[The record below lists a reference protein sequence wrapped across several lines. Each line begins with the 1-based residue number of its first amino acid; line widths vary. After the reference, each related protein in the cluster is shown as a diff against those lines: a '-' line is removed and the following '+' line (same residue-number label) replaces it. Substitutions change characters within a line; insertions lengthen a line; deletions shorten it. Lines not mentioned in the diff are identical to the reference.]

1 MFLLLF
7 VFVIVC
13 GLFLF
18 EWKPNLLLLITG
30 IDSNV
35 KSVKH
40 VCRFFFIVFLYM
52 YCSYQEE
59 RVGIALKGLTP
70 PHCVPTTGYDL
81 DSQPH
86 MLWSFFCAKRARVRV
101 DCAFCQHW

>member
-59 RVGIALKGLTP
+59 RVGIALNGLTP

-81 DSQPH
+81 DSQHH
-86 MLWSFFCAKRARVRV
+86 MLWSFFFVLSERG
-101 DCAFCQHW
+101 